1 MKRHSPHSIKGTFSS
16 AEEETAVLNVPGVE
30 EEENHLRDY
39 WEVIR
44 KYRWLIAIFS
54 LAVVLTTAL
63 VIFRMTPIYTAETTL
78 LIERKSPQVLN
89 IPQVLSEQSVTWDEY
104 DYYKTQ
110 YEILRSR
117 RLAAQVIQ
125 EQDLE
130 NNSLFSG
137 ERRERT
143 KGLVSN
149 LRDKAK
155 TWVKNLGLGGQS
167 ALPTPKTHGRGPLG
181 IRSELIAAY
190 GAMLEIVPISGTR
203 MVKLVFNTPDPELSA
218 LLANAHAEAY
228 IRQGLRQRTQA
239 SGVAQRF
246 LEEELVGLKER
257 VEKSEA
263 GLNRYRRDKGII
275 SLEDKENIVVERL
288 GDLNKRLTEAEAET
302 IALGAKVRVI
312 HELNY
317 HSLPEVV
324 TSALI
329 QAFKGQLV
337 RLEGDY
343 AYLAARFKPEYPRL
357 AQLKAQVEEIQ
368 RRLEQETQRVVG
380 GIKSAYQSAKAKEI
394 TLRAKMEEQKAAALS
409 LKDAS
414 VEYAI
419 LAREIDTNRQLYDSV
434 LQRMKEIGVGA
445 GVHGSNVSI
454 IDKAE
459 QPRSPSKPK
468 KAISILLSA
477 LVGLMGG
484 VMLAFFLEYLD
495 NTMNTR
501 EEIERHLRLPT
512 LVVVPDFK
520 GIKFSNNNYAPKR
533 IMSQVEAAVRHL
545 LPQTNGSQSGVSAKE
560 NFPSHNRL
568 SVVIEAYRTLRTAI
582 LLSQAEE
589 PPKTILFTSSLS
601 REGKS
606 STVINT
612 AIIFAQMGK
621 KVLVIDADLRRSD
634 CHKILGI
641 ENGKGLAEVLTGG
654 GKAKEMISPAAT
666 ENLFLLSSGTTPPN
680 PTELVGSSKM
690 HEILTSLQE
699 HYDHIFIDSPPVIPL
714 SDAILLS
721 TRVDGVVL
729 IVKGNETPRNIVK
742 EAHQQ
747 LSFARAKFLGV
758 VLNGVIRQGGNS
770 AYYYDH
776 YYSSDQPP
784 FLPIKELLQDYDE
797 YYRRLYLNSQHDGTE
812 KT

>member
-1 MKRHSPHSIKGTFSS
+1 MKKLLPHSSKRTFSS
-16 AEEETAVLNVPGVE
+16 AEKDTAVLNVPAVE
-30 EEENHLRDY
+30 EEENHLRNY
-39 WEVIR
+39 WQVIE
-44 KYRWLIAIFS
+44 KHRWLIAIFS

-89 IPQVLSEQSVTWDEY
+89 IPQVLSEQSVAWDEY

-137 ERRERT
+137 EGRERK

-149 LRDKAK
+149 LRNKAK

-167 ALPTPKTHGRGPLG
+167 VPPPSKTHGRGPLG
-181 IRSELIAAY
+181 IKSGLIAAY
-190 GAMLEIVPISGTR
+190 RAMQEIVPISGTR

-228 IRQGLRQRTQA
+228 IGQGLKQLTQA

-302 IALGAKVRVI
+302 ITLAAKVRVI
-312 HELNY
+312 HEMTY
-317 HSLPEVV
+317 DSIPEVV
-324 TSALI
+324 ASSLI
-329 QAFKGQLV
+329 QSFKGQLV

-343 AYLAARFKPEYPRL
+343 AYLSARFKPEYPRL
-357 AQLKAQVEEIQ
+357 AQLKAQVEEIR

-380 GIKSAYQSAKAKEI
+380 GIKSAYQSAKAKEKN
-394 TLRAKMEEQKAAALS
+394 LRAKMEEQKAAALS

-459 QPRSPSKPK
+459 LPRSPSKPR
-468 KAISILLSA
+468 KAVSLLLSA

-484 VMLAFFLEYLD
+484 VVLAFFLEYLD
-495 NTMNTR
+495 NTMNTK
-501 EEIERHLRLPT
+501 EEIERHLHLPT
-512 LVVVPDFK
+512 LGVVPDFK
-520 GIKFSNNNYAPKR
+520 GIKFSNNGYAPKR
-533 IMSQVEAAVRHL
+533 IMSQVEAAVRNL
-545 LPQTNGSQSGVSAKE
+545 LPQTNGHQSGVRT
-560 NFPSHNRL
+560 NGYFPSHNRL
-568 SVVIEAYRTLRTAI
+568 SVVVEAYRTLRTAI
-582 LLSQAEE
+582 LLSQVEE

-654 GKAKEMISPAAT
+654 GEVKEMISPT
-666 ENLFLLSSGTTPPN
+666 TTDNLFLLSSGTTPPN
-680 PTELVGSSKM
+680 PTELIGSNKI

-699 HYDHIFIDSPPVIPL
+699 HYDYIFIDSPPVIPL
-714 SDAILLS
+714 SDAVLLS
-721 TRVDGVVL
+721 PRVDGVVL
-729 IVKGNETPRNIVK
+729 IVRGNETPRNIVK
-742 EAHQQ
+742 EAQQ
-747 LSFARAKFLGV
+747 HLRYARAKFLGV
-758 VLNGVIRQGGNS
+758 VLNGVIRQGGDS

-797 YYRRLYLNSQHDGTE
+797 YYRRVYLNNHKVGTE